1 MTGESAQI
9 RRPVEPGSVTLSDHC
24 SGAAEIVSEQP
35 PSRLKQLLYRAL
47 AGLFLALAAAGVFL
61 PILPT
66 TPFVIVAAWAA
77 GRSSPELR
85 ERLRNH
91 PRYGPSLRAWQDHGA
106 VSRRAK
112 TSAIALMFL
121 SWMIVWWTAPISW
134 VPVGVG
140 ILLCVVGGYLLS
152 RPTPPRVPSSD
163 YG

>member
-1 MTGESAQI
+1 MS
-9 RRPVEPGSVTLSDHC
+9 SVLHYTTTSTVTNV
-24 SGAAEIVSEQP
+24 VSEQLP
-35 PSRLKQLLYRAL
+35 TRLQQYLYRGL
-47 AGLFLALAAAGVFL
+47 AGVFLALAAAGVFL

-77 GRSSPELR
+77 GKSSPELR

-121 SWMIVWWTAPISW
+121 SWMILWWTAPIIW
-134 VPVGVG
+134 VPIGVG
-140 ILLCVVGGYLLS
+140 LLLCLVGSYLLS
-152 RPTPPRVPSSD
+152 RPAPPRGSD
-163 YG
+163 QPARDPT